1 MSGPKYLIDGEYAP
15 PTKKKDTTSKLTD
28 EDRLE
33 AERMAEIKS
42 QETSVRLATEDQ
54 LAKER
59 LSEGKSQKSVSESL
73 QIASEDTGLPVSL
86 GGKPKKGSIG
96 ASLVGFDPIAT
107 IITEVADVGV
117 SLRDAAAEAKLEG
130 DNLKAGIGASAY
142 MATQIGIGLIEGY
155 TFFVRPHKWVETG
168 QAIVKGV
175 TDIVTSPDPLK
186 VVATGAAAMG
196 AVIAT
201 DPVAFVGR
209 TTGSIMGGIAAGKT
223 ISRIRGPKTVPYE
236 PPTDTDI
243 QDFLVSEDIYPHQVV
258 LSPDDM
264 TLIPEST
271 VIISDLGGDF
281 LESHLVPRGKW
292 SSKRITGYR
301 QTGADLIQEL
311 VPEGVG
317 EPTTLYHPMSVP
329 YPIFEHTP
337 GIDLSVGK
345 IVLPRGLKMPIAL
358 GTITGIASIEQPTVD
373 TPDLAIVQKTQELID
388 AALKQEVSISSVTKH
403 KGIQT
408 PKIEP
413 QILPEYTIKPDTE
426 DIVIPISFPPQY
438 KTKPI
443 QEPIID
449 ISPISL
455 TQTKIIQKPF
465 LETKVERV
473 QEVPITFSRY
483 DYRPQVRH
491 DPLFLRPLPRKRR
504 GRTKPTSDVL
514 GWEPRRYPVK
524 SAEEMLFGSSQRK
537 KKARPKKKTRRRK
550 PRRREIR
557 LV

>member
-42 QETSVRLATEDQ
+42 QETSVRLAAEDQ
-54 LAKER
+54 LAKEK
-59 LSEGKSQKSVSESL
+59 LLAVKSQEGVSVNL
-73 QIASEDTGLPVSL
+73 QSASEDTGLPVSL
-86 GGKPKKGSIG
+86 GGKPKAGSIG
-96 ASLVGFDPIAT
+96 ETLVGFDPIAT

-117 SLRDAAAEAKLEG
+117 SLRDAAAEAKLAG
-130 DNLKAGIGASAY
+130 DNLEAGVMASAY
-142 MATQIGIGLIEGY
+142 MATQIGVGLIEGY

-175 TDIVTSPDPLK
+175 TDVVTSPDPLK

-209 TTGSIMGGIAAGKT
+209 TTGSIIGGIAAGKT
-223 ISRIRGPKTVPYE
+223 INRMRGSKTVPYE

-337 GIDLSVGK
+337 GIDLNVGQ
-345 IVLPRGLKMPIAL
+345 IVLPRGLKTPLAL
-358 GTITGIASIEQPTVD
+358 GTIAGIASIEHPTVE
-373 TPDLAIVQKTQELID
+373 TPDLAIAQVTQELID

-408 PKIEP
+408 PKVKLE
-413 QILPEYTIKPDTE
+413 ILPEYTIKPDSRIR
-426 DIVIPISFPPQY
+426 IVPSLYPPRY
-438 KTKPI
+438 TPKPI
-443 QEPIID
+443 QDID
-449 ISPISL
+449 IDIIQVVIPKQVPKPVQKL
-455 TQTKIIQKPF
+455 KIIQETQIKTPTPTIPF
-465 LETKVERV
+465 FPPYQLTPKRAT
-473 QEVPITFSRY
+473 QFY
-483 DYRPQVRH
+483 
-491 DPLFLRPLPRKRR
+491 LPNQPKRKRAR
-504 GRTKPTSDVL
+504 IGRKELVGFELKTTKMVSPEDII
-514 GWEPRRYPVK
+514 G
-524 SAEEMLFGSSQRK
+524 K
-537 KKARPKKKTRRRK
+537 KKKFKGFK
-550 PRRREIR
+550 
-557 LV
+557 L